1 MLKFRTIKLDELR
14 VRGKQKLSA
23 LAERRGWSAGAFL
36 PSDDEFQKLLNNS
49 SINSDSLLGYLRSR
63 VEPRFFT
70 SFDNRESTIERFKRE
85 WPTVERT
92 LIDRADRA
100 VEGKFDLL
108 AHSALNFG
116 NPVDWHLEPISG
128 KRSPLVHWS
137 SVEELDSETS
147 GDKKFVWELNRHQH
161 FVILGQAYLL
171 TKNEQYVTAFM
182 DQLESWM
189 DQNPPKIGINWL
201 SSLEIAFRSISW
213 LWGLNFFLLSN
224 SLRPEVVWR
233 AFKFLY
239 LNARHIENYL
249 STYFSPNTHLTGEAL
264 GLFYIGTLLPEFKDA
279 GRWRTTGKQ
288 ILLEQLPIHVLDD
301 GVYFEQSSY
310 YHRYTADFYL
320 HFLLLAQANHEELS
334 DDVSRRLQSLLDHL
348 MYITRPDGT
357 MPLFGDDDGG
367 RFMPFDNQPTNDA
380 RSTLASA
387 AVVFKR
393 GDYKFVSRD
402 AAPETLWLL
411 GPEAMAQYESLAARE
426 PGLSSIGFGTGG
438 YYVMR
443 ESWRDDAHYLLFDCG
458 KHGVFNCGHAHA
470 DALAFELAAFGRS
483 VLVDPGTF
491 NYTGHG
497 AMRDWFRSSFAHNT
511 LTIDD
516 QPSSVPAGP
525 FSWKHV
531 AKVDCTNWLSKD
543 RFDLVE
549 GRHDGYSRLESPVAH
564 LRSILFLKP
573 DYWIVRDQLRTT
585 GQHKV
590 ELGFHF
596 DSQSKPEIKNSTHAS
611 AVLTEREGHNG
622 LDIAVFGKKGSW
634 LLKDG
639 WISHCYGTREA
650 AATFSYLDHVD
661 GDSQL
666 VTFLLP
672 QVDQAGRE
680 MRVHEIDAR
689 GGRAFEAKHSR
700 GLDIVILRDTRS
712 ERVDVE
718 RISTD
723 ADWAVIRFDDDSR
736 IPAEILFFAGSK
748 LAVDES
754 ASIKADNKINYL
766 AAVREGN
773 QFLIEGDV
781 PASNF
786 TFAAP
791 GLDPVFKR
799 ESRE

>member
-1 MLKFRTIKLDELR
+1 LVKFRTIKLDELR

-23 LAERRGWSAGAFL
+23 LAERRGWSATAFL
-36 PSDDEFQKLLNNS
+36 PSDPEFKKLLNNS
-49 SINSDSLLGYLRSR
+49 SLAPDSLLDYLRSR
-63 VEPRFFT
+63 AEPRFFA
-70 SFDNRESTIERFKRE
+70 SFDNRVSSIETFKLK
-85 WPTVERT
+85 WPTTEQS
-92 LIDRADRA
+92 LIDRAQRA
-100 VEGKFDLL
+100 VDGEFDLL
-108 AHSALNFG
+108 GHSALAFG
-116 NPVDWHLEPISG
+116 NPVDWHLEPLSG

-137 SVEELDSETS
+137 SVEELDSEAS

-161 FVILGQAYLL
+161 FVLLGQAYLF
-171 TKNEQYVTAFM
+171 TKDERYATAFM

-189 DQNPPKIGINWL
+189 DQNPPKMGTNWL

-213 LWGLNFFLLSN
+213 VWGLNFFLHAN
-224 SLRPEVVWR
+224 SLRPDVVWR
-233 AFKFLY
+233 AFKFIY

-264 GLFYIGTLLPEFKDA
+264 GLFYIGTLFPEFKDA
-279 GRWRTTGKQ
+279 GRWRSLGRQ

-320 HFLLLAQANHEELS
+320 HFLLLARINREELPQ
-334 DDVSRRLQSLLDHL
+334 DVSQRLQSLLDHL

-367 RFMPFDNQPTNDA
+367 RFIPFDNQPTNDA

-393 GDYKFVSRD
+393 EDYKFISSG

-411 GPEAMAQYESLAARE
+411 GPEAIGEYEALPARE
-426 PGLSSIGFGTGG
+426 PAQTSIGFGTGG

-470 DALAFELAAFGRS
+470 DALAFDLAAFGRT

-491 NYTGHG
+491 SYTGHG

-516 QPSSVPAGP
+516 QPSSIPAGP
-525 FSWKHV
+525 FSWKDV
-531 AKVDCTNWLSKD
+531 AKVECTRWLSKD

-549 GRHDGYSRLESPVAH
+549 GKHDGYSRLESPVDH
-564 LRSILFLKP
+564 QRSVLFLKS
-573 DYWIVRDQLRTT
+573 DYWIVRDQLRT
-585 GQHKV
+585 GGRHQVK
-590 ELGFHF
+590 LGFHF
-596 DSQSKPEIKNSTHAS
+596 DSSSKPQIKPSSQNCVVVS
-611 AVLTEREGHNG
+611 ERDGKKG
-622 LDIAVFGKKGSW
+622 LDLAVFGQQGSW
-634 LLKDG
+634 LVKEDRV
-639 WISHCYGTREA
+639 SHCYGTSEP
-650 AATFSYLDHVD
+650 AATLNYADSVD

-672 QVDQAGRE
+672 QDDQRGVELRVRE
-680 MRVHEIDAR
+680 IGAN
-689 GGRAFEAKHSR
+689 GGRAFEVKHGS
-700 GLDIVILRDTRS
+700 GLDIVILRDPRS
-712 ERVDVE
+712 ERVDLE
-718 RISTD
+718 RMSTD
-723 ADWAVIRFDDDSR
+723 ADWAVVRFVDDSR
-736 IPAEILFFAGSK
+736 IPAEILLFAGSR
-748 LAVDES
+748 LAVDQNVIFE
-754 ASIKADNKINYL
+754 AADRINYL
-766 AAVREGN
+766 TAVRKRK
-773 QFLIEGDV
+773 QFLIDGEVLTANFKFAV
-781 PASNF
+781 PGFDS
-786 TFAAP
+786 
-791 GLDPVFKR
+791 VFMG